1 MQCIP
6 TFLCVTIFVFFRIH
20 LQKLANKSKMQNE
33 LELIVQAQSGQ
44 SDAFG
49 KLYDAY
55 VKKIYNF
62 IYYKTWHQESAE
74 DITSQTFFK
83 ALNAIKKFNPEK
95 GSFSS
100 WLYQIARN
108 NISDHF
114 RALKPTTNIEDAWDI
129 SDKTD
134 ILADTDT
141 KLKLDKLREG
151 LSILTN
157 EQREIVILRLWEGL
171 SHKEIAEIMQK
182 NESTVKV
189 AYSRAVAHIRK
200 EIVLMLL
207 LLPLN

>member
-1 MQCIP
+1 
-6 TFLCVTIFVFFRIH
+6 
-20 LQKLANKSKMQNE
+20 MQNE
-33 LELIVQAQSGQ
+33 LELIVLAQSGQ

-55 VKKIYNF
+55 IKKIYNF
-62 IYYKTWHQESAE
+62 IYYKTWHQETAE

-83 ALNAIKKFNPEK
+83 ALNALKKFNPEK

-114 RALKPTTNIEDAWDI
+114 RSLKPTTDIEDAWDL

-141 KLKLDKLREG
+141 KLKLEKLRGG

-157 EQREIVILRLWEGL
+157 EQREIVILRVWEGL
-171 SHKEIAEIMQK
+171 SHKEIAEILDK
-182 NESTVKV
+182 NESTIKV
-189 AYSRAVAHIRK
+189 SYSRAVAKIRK
-200 EIVLMLL
+200 EIVIALVLF
-207 LLPLN
+207 PYLN